1 MQKVVEVILTETA
14 NFGAAPFHMFHRD
27 TSRESWSRD
36 IPVGRQ
42 TASCSLPAPQVL
54 KPCLGQAPSTS
65 VDFSMT
71 FSTVAVGSLT
81 PGAAMTEASTQPTSR
96 LTRSR

>member
-1 MQKVVEVILTETA
+1 MSTLMQKVVEVILTETA
-14 NFGAAPFHMFHRD
+14 NFGASPFYVFHRD

-36 IPVGRQ
+36 IPVG
-42 TASCSLPAPQVL
+42 A
-54 KPCLGQAPSTS
+54 GQAPSTS